1 MSGSEAKLKMMEE
14 LVADIRVAVGDP
26 EGRLMHDELVAHCR
40 ALREQA
46 TALLEAMEPLVTGR
60 GFMVSSVD
68 VSRARIVYLKVKG
81 GML

>member
-1 MSGSEAKLKMMEE
+1 MSGSEAKLKMREE

-26 EGRLMHDELVAHCR
+26 EGRLMQDELVAHCR

-46 TALLEAMEPLVTGR
+46 TALLEAMEPLVLVPAVV
-60 GFMVSSVD
+60 VSSAD
-68 VSRARIVYLKVKG
+68 LSRAREVYLRVKG